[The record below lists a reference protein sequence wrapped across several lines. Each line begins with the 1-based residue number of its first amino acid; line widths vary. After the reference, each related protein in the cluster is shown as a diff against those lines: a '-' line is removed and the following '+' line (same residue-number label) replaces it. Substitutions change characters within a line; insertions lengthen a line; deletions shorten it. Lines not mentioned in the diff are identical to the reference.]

1 MNLILPI
8 HSLFILSFLLIVF
21 YSRKRIEN
29 VETKLYGFLMLISLF
44 NIIFN
49 IIGIYAGYNDGDLR
63 FLYLLN
69 HFDLPLYFWW
79 ASMLFLYLLYVY
91 YSDDGY
97 NKYKKYKK
105 MIIILNVIF
114 TVFTL
119 LLKFEVVI
127 TDTAG
132 FAVGPCVNFVYAL
145 CGIYIILCIVT
156 SIFLIKKSNFKK
168 TIPIFAF
175 LLLGAI
181 AALIQKNIPSLII
194 IPAVIVFV
202 ELIMYFTIENPDIK
216 LLEELHRS
224 KEISDNANEEKTLF
238 LYNMT
243 QEIRSITNKIDDDAD
258 LILESKNWDETYDT
272 ARDIKANTS
281 KFTSMTNDI
290 LDVSKVDSA
299 NIKTYNN
306 KYNVKNILKQIVNIY
321 TDICSNKE
329 LKFRTNID
337 HDIPELLYGD
347 GIGLKEV
354 LNSILSNSVKYT
366 SNGYIEFSVNTII
379 KNDICRLIFT
389 IEDSGIGIKSGD
401 IDKIKLDEKTS
412 LSKVN
417 KMVTLMNGAMTISS
431 DYGSGTKVKIILDQK
446 METKENTVVSKYENV
461 LDDKSILVV
470 DDNESSL
477 KIIEKLLKGTNIK
490 LDKVMTGKECID
502 SIKVNKYD
510 LILLDE
516 ELSQI
521 SGNDLLKKIREIRN
535 FDTPVVLLTKDNSYE
550 YNEEYLKNGF
560 VSYIL
565 KPLKKDILIDK
576 INECVRKDNK

>member
-1 MNLILPI
+1 MV
-8 HSLFILSFLLIVF
+8 SC
-21 YSRKRIEN
+21 R
-29 VETKLYGFLMLISLF
+29 
-44 NIIFN
+44 
-49 IIGIYAGYNDGDLR
+49 IGI
-63 FLYLLN
+63 
-69 HFDLPLYFWW
+69 
-79 ASMLFLYLLYVY
+79 
-91 YSDDGY
+91 
-97 NKYKKYKK
+97 
-105 MIIILNVIF
+105 
-114 TVFTL
+114 
-119 LLKFEVVI
+119 
-127 TDTAG
+127 
-132 FAVGPCVNFVYAL
+132 
-145 CGIYIILCIVT
+145 
-156 SIFLIKKSNFKK
+156 
-168 TIPIFAF
+168 
-175 LLLGAI
+175 
-181 AALIQKNIPSLII
+181 
-194 IPAVIVFV
+194 
-202 ELIMYFTIENPDIK
+202 
-216 LLEELHRS
+216 
-224 KEISDNANEEKTLF
+224 
-238 LYNMT
+238 
-243 QEIRSITNKIDDDAD
+243 
-258 LILESKNWDETYDT
+258 
-272 ARDIKANTS
+272 
-281 KFTSMTNDI
+281 
-290 LDVSKVDSA
+290 
-299 NIKTYNN
+299 
-306 KYNVKNILKQIVNIY
+306 
-321 TDICSNKE
+321 
-329 LKFRTNID
+329 
-337 HDIPELLYGD
+337 
-347 GIGLKEV
+347 KEV

-565 KPLKKDILIDK
+565 KPLKKDILIDR